1 MASTPFGMRGRFW
14 ELRTYGVDV
23 LKVSVTG
30 WENPRIP
37 AAFLERV
44 GREKGDAYLRQEFG
58 CEFVEN
64 GVYLIGL
71 DDVDGL
77 VKSLR

>member
-1 MASTPFGMRGRFW
+1 MRGRFW
-14 ELRTYGVDV
+14 ELWTYGKGADL

-30 WENPRIP
+30 SENPRIP

-44 GREKGDAYLRQEFG
+44 LKEKGEAYARQEFG

-64 GVYLIGL
+64 GVYLMGL
-71 DDVDGL
+71 EDVDGL
-77 VKSLR
+77 VQKLR